1 MSDKRAR
8 VFLGQVY
15 TRQGKYG
22 TFYSG
27 RLGAAQLIISES
39 KEPGKWNVYM
49 EENLAQ
55 ERKEEPKP
63 QPAFEDR
70 MADDTRSKG
79 PSFGGD
85 EIPFAPEFR

>member
-1 MSDKRAR
+1 MTDKRSR

-39 KEPGKWNVYM
+39 KEPGKWNVYI
-49 EENLAQ
+49 EENSQ
-55 ERKEEPKP
+55 ERKDAPAK

-70 MADDTRSKG
+70 KADDG
-79 PSFGGD
+79 FAD
-85 EIPFAPEFR
+85 QIPF

>member
-1 MSDKRAR
+1 MSEKRNR
-8 VFLGQVY
+8 VFLGQLY
-15 TRQGKYG
+15 ERNGKYG

-49 EENLAQ
+49 EENQQQ

-63 QPAFEDR
+63 QPAFEDKF
-70 MADDTRSKG
+70 ADDT
-79 PSFGGD
+79 
-85 EIPFAPEFR
+85 IPFLGENRKWSTRRSQ

>member
-1 MSDKRAR
+1 MSEKRNR
-8 VFLGQVY
+8 VFLGQLY
-15 TRQGKYG
+15 ERNGKYG

-49 EENLAQ
+49 EENQQQ

-70 MADDTRSKG
+70 MADDTRAKG

-85 EIPFAPEFR
+85 EIPFSPEVR

>member
-1 MSDKRAR
+1 MSEKRSR

-15 TRQGKYG
+15 ARNGKYG

-70 MADDTRSKG
+70 MADDT
-79 PSFGGD
+79 
-85 EIPFAPEFR
+85 IPFAPEFR

>member
-1 MSDKRAR
+1 MSEKRAR

-15 TRQGKYG
+15 ARQGKYG

-39 KEPGKWNVYM
+39 KEPGKWNVYI
-49 EENLAQ
+49 EENSQ
-55 ERKEEPKP
+55 ERKDAPAK

-70 MADDTRSKG
+70 LADDK
-79 PSFGGD
+79 
-85 EIPFAPEFR
+85 ELIPF

>member
-1 MSDKRAR
+1 MSEKRNR

-15 TRQGKYG
+15 ARQGKYG

-27 RLGAAQLIISES
+27 RLGASQLIISES
-39 KEPGKWNVYM
+39 KEPGKWNVYI

-70 MADDTRSKG
+70 MADDT
-79 PSFGGD
+79 
-85 EIPFAPEFR
+85 IPFAPEFR

>member
-1 MSDKRAR
+1 MSEKRAR

-15 TRQGKYG
+15 ARQGKYG

-49 EENLAQ
+49 EENPPQ
-55 ERKEEPKP
+55 DRKEETKK
-63 QPAFEDR
+63 QPGFEDKF
-70 MADDTRSKG
+70 ADDQ
-79 PSFGGD
+79 
-85 EIPFAPEFR
+85 IPF

>member
-1 MSDKRAR
+1 MSEKRNR
-8 VFLGQVY
+8 VFLGQLY
-15 TRQGKYG
+15 ERNGKYG

-49 EENLAQ
+49 EENQQQ

-70 MADDTRSKG
+70 MADDT
-79 PSFGGD
+79 
-85 EIPFAPEFR
+85 IPF

>member
-1 MSDKRAR
+1 
-8 VFLGQVY
+8 
-15 TRQGKYG
+15 
-22 TFYSG
+22 
-27 RLGAAQLIISES
+27 
-39 KEPGKWNVYM
+39 M

-85 EIPFAPEFR
+85 GFRLRQRSADERNDNKNPGPCRRATVV

>member
-1 MSDKRAR
+1 MTDKRSR

-15 TRQGKYG
+15 ARQGKYG

-27 RLGAAQLIISES
+27 RLGASQLIISES
-39 KEPGKWNVYM
+39 KEPGKWNVYI

-70 MADDTRSKG
+70 MADDT
-79 PSFGGD
+79 
-85 EIPFAPEFR
+85 IPFAPEFR

>member
-1 MSDKRAR
+1 MSEKRNR
-8 VFLGQVY
+8 VFLGQLY
-15 TRQGKYG
+15 ERNGKYG

-70 MADDTRSKG
+70 MADDT
-79 PSFGGD
+79 
-85 EIPFAPEFR
+85 IPFAPEFR

>member
-1 MSDKRAR
+1 MSEKRSR
-8 VFLGQVY
+8 VFLGHVY

-70 MADDTRSKG
+70 MADDT
-79 PSFGGD
+79 
-85 EIPFAPEFR
+85 IPFAPEFR

>member
-1 MSDKRAR
+1 MSEKRSR
-8 VFLGQVY
+8 VFLGHVY

-70 MADDTRSKG
+70 MADDT
-79 PSFGGD
+79 
-85 EIPFAPEFR
+85 IPF

>member
-1 MSDKRAR
+1 MSEKRSR

-15 TRQGKYG
+15 ARQGKYG

-27 RLGAAQLIISES
+27 RLGASQLIISES
-39 KEPGKWNVYM
+39 KEPGKWNVYI
-49 EENLAQ
+49 EENPPQ

-70 MADDTRSKG
+70 MADDTRAKG

-85 EIPFAPEFR
+85 EIPFAPEVR

>member
-1 MSDKRAR
+1 MSEKRSR
-8 VFLGQVY
+8 VFLGHVY

-27 RLGAAQLIISES
+27 RLGASQLIISES

-70 MADDTRSKG
+70 MADDT
-79 PSFGGD
+79 
-85 EIPFAPEFR
+85 IPFAPEFR

>member
-1 MSDKRAR
+1 MTDKRSR

-39 KEPGKWNVYM
+39 KEPGKWNVYI
-49 EENLAQ
+49 EENLTQ

-63 QPAFEDR
+63 QPGFEAS
-70 MADDTRSKG
+70 MADDT
-79 PSFGGD
+79 
-85 EIPFAPEFR
+85 IPCAPEFR

>member
-1 MSDKRAR
+1 MSEKRSR

-27 RLGAAQLIISES
+27 RL
-39 KEPGKWNVYM
+39 
-49 EENLAQ
+49 

-70 MADDTRSKG
+70 MADDT
-79 PSFGGD
+79 
-85 EIPFAPEFR
+85 IPFAPEFR

>member
-1 MSDKRAR
+1 MTDKRSR

-39 KEPGKWNVYM
+39 KEPGKWNVYI
-49 EENLAQ
+49 EENTQ
-55 ERKEEPKP
+55 TERKDAPAK

-70 MADDTRSKG
+70 KADDGFT
-79 PSFGGD
+79 D
-85 EIPFAPEFR
+85 QIPF

>member
-1 MSDKRAR
+1 MTDKRAR
-8 VFLGQVY
+8 VFLGHVY

-49 EENLAQ
+49 EENPPQ

-70 MADDTRSKG
+70 LADDTN
-79 PSFGGD
+79 
-85 EIPFAPEFR
+85 PFAPEFRWPEFR